1 MKKLLFVA
9 LTVFLS
15 FSVFSAE
22 FEKLEEFK
30 SSSLN
35 VLAEIGDYIAN
46 EYVGGNAGAVYK
58 VKVTEFLEQ
67 ELLKWNDHSTRMKR
81 ILGIPDTTSITYL
94 EKIKHPIN
102 LRALEQWK
110 IERRD

>member
-1 MKKLLFVA
+1 MLG
-9 LTVFLS
+9 
-15 FSVFSAE
+15 
-22 FEKLEEFK
+22 
-30 SSSLN
+30 SSL
-35 VLAEIGDYIAN
+35 VYMLRAPYKDREETKQI
-46 EYVGGNAGAVYK
+46 EYLEAK
-58 VKVTEFLEQ
+58 TEFLEQ